1 MLPVPMDKV
10 KVLKSLNLHYHDF
23 QHALTEIR
31 RLNQEIEL
39 LLLVIRE
46 EQLRL
51 GEEKAELPG
60 LSPA

>member
-1 MLPVPMDKV
+1 MLPVPADKV

-23 QHALTEIR
+23 QHAVTEIR
-31 RLNQEIEL
+31 RLNEEIGAL
-39 LLLVIRE
+39 LLAVRE

-51 GEEKAELPG
+51 GDERAELPG

>member
-1 MLPVPMDKV
+1 MLPVPVDKV

-23 QHALTEIR
+23 QHAVTEIR
-31 RLNQEIEL
+31 RLNEEIGAL
-39 LLLVIRE
+39 LLAIRE

-51 GEEKAELPG
+51 GDEKTELPG